1 MSRSVVLLS
10 SAIVGPAEFLEVV
23 RALGGEP
30 DAGPGGA
37 PSGELERDGGRIWV
51 HPYEPDTLPYG
62 PPLLDAYARVLG
74 APPRSRAV
82 VEFTSAAA
90 SEWLV
95 AEYVLAVA
103 ERWPAVVDDLGEQ
116 IVGMEEFQDRLAHRH
131 GGFFVPDA
139 SYDAAPAVAR
149 RRRVAD
155 VALILPGAVEPG
167 AVKRLARSL
176 GARMDPDERTDALL
190 ERGAARVWLRLDE
203 PGAAPVDPGKSGFHR
218 RVLGDAPY
226 NSVSLEVFD
235 TGESQ
240 PLAAELV
247 QAVAAHWPVLVRGVS
262 GQVMTA
268 QDVQDRVAADVH
280 DVLDP

>member
-30 DAGPGGA
+30 GAEPGGA
-37 PSGELERDGGRIWV
+37 PSGELERDEGRIWV

-62 PPLLDAYARVLG
+62 PPLLDAYARKLG
-74 APPRSRAV
+74 APPRSRVV
-82 VEFTSAAA
+82 VEFTSAAG

-103 ERWPAVVDDLGEQ
+103 DRWPVVVDDLGEQ
-116 IVGMEEFQDRLAHRH
+116 IVGMEEFQDRLSDRY

-139 SYDAAPAVAR
+139 SYDAAPAAAR
-149 RRRVAD
+149 RRRVTD
-155 VALILPGAVEPG
+155 VTLILPAAVDPG
-167 AVKRLARSL
+167 ALKRLARSL
-176 GARMDPDERTDALL
+176 GARMDPDEHTDALL
-190 ERGAARVWLRLDE
+190 QRGAGRVWLRLDE
-203 PGAAPVDPGKSGFHR
+203 PGAAPVEPGKGDLHR

-226 NSVSLEVFD
+226 NSVSLEVLD

-240 PLAAELV
+240 PLAAELI
-247 QAVAAHWPVLVRGVS
+247 QAAAARWPVLIRGAS
-262 GQVMTA
+262 GRVMTA
-268 QDVQDRVAADVH
+268 QDVQDRVAAGTH
-280 DVLDP
+280 PVLDR